1 MATAGSPEPALPADP
16 AAAAATTAP
25 GTPPGASPAIAP
37 AIAPVN
43 APADTPAPPLVF
55 IAVEA
60 DQPVADAVAATERR
74 IAERRQIDERL
85 RDAALRAAL
94 AALPTWGLC
103 LAASTPPIVLALWWR
118 SPALALAAGALL
130 LGIATLLW
138 WLPRQTRH
146 RVARPG
152 EPSPTGHRIAALVSS
167 AGLAV
172 GALPWL
178 GAALGGLGEAGFG
191 LLTLASTVFAFAG
204 VASLSPLPRISQ
216 ALALLPLSSAL
227 AAATQLTGPA
237 RIAPL
242 FGGVAACL
250 VATAVLRLRQR
261 NWRQNTRALI
271 EQGARLRGLEGER
284 DAAWAADQDKSRF
297 LAIASHDLRQPVH
310 ALGLFAATLH
320 KRLQHS
326 PDEPLARNLM
336 RSIDGLERSF
346 NAMLDISRL
355 DAGVMSPRLQTF
367 PLRDMFRRLH
377 MHYAG
382 QAELAGLGL
391 RFSPGGKSVT
401 SDPQLL
407 ERIVG
412 NLIQN
417 AIKYSEHGGI
427 VVVARSTSRFVNV
440 EIWDT
445 GVGIAPE
452 LLPRIFEEFYQV
464 GRGERDRTHGLGMG
478 LSIVKRLA
486 QLLNHRLV
494 VASRPGKGTM
504 FRIGIPIGQLPG
516 IQEDIAPA
524 DTLPM
529 VASAPQMVLVI
540 DDEEPIRE
548 GLRLLLEEWG
558 YQAMTA
564 ADAQQAEHATQALEG
579 HVDLVLSDLHL
590 GDGPD
595 GLEAIAAVRRLCGQ
609 EVPAI
614 LVTGDTAHDEI
625 QRITTSGHPVLFK
638 PVQPRRLFEALRSTL
653 N

>member
-1 MATAGSPEPALPADP
+1 MTLASTEPIAPQPPAGDGEAAPAGAAAGPADQPETDRGAPTRHEFVAVDP
-16 AAAAATTAP
+16 AAMAA
-25 GTPPGASPAIAP
+25 GEEPGA
-37 AIAPVN
+37 
-43 APADTPAPPLVF
+43 
-55 IAVEA
+55 
-60 DQPVADAVAATERR
+60 QR
-74 IAERRQIDERL
+74 IAERRLVDNRL
-85 RDAALRAAL
+85 ADAVLRSTW
-94 AALPTWGLC
+94 AALPAWGLC
-103 LAASTPPIVLALWWR
+103 LAAAALPVGLALWPSR
-118 SPALALAAGALL
+118 PAAAVVTALAWLAIAALL
-130 LGIATLLW
+130 WL
-138 WLPRQTRH
+138 LPRRKRH
-146 RVARPG
+146 RVGPGIAAGELTRARILRLVGAAALVVGGAPWLVAG
-152 EPSPTGHRIAALVSS
+152 TPAASSSAPTAPLLMLACSIAAL
-167 AGLAV
+167 
-172 GALPWL
+172 
-178 GAALGGLGEAGFG
+178 
-191 LLTLASTVFAFAG
+191 AG
-204 VASLSPLPRISQ
+204 VVCLSAWQRLAQ
-216 ALALLPLSSAL
+216 AAALLPLSPAL
-227 AAATQLTGPA
+227 AMALSSSGAFFGPPRLAPFALGLAVWATG
-237 RIAPL
+237 
-242 FGGVAACL
+242 
-250 VATAVLRLRQR
+250 AVLLRLRHR
-261 NWRQNTRALI
+261 AWRQNTRALI
-271 EQGARLRGLEGER
+271 EQGARLRALEAER
-284 DAAWAADQDKSRF
+284 DAAWQADQDKSRF

-320 KRLQHS
+320 KRLQNTE
-326 PDEPLARNLM
+326 DEPLARNLM
-336 RSIDGLERSF
+336 RAIDGLERSF

-355 DAGVMSPRLQTF
+355 DAGVMTPRLQTF

-417 AIKYSEHGGI
+417 AIKYTEHGGI
-427 VVVARSTSRFVNV
+427 VVVARSTERYVNI

-445 GVGIAPE
+445 GVGISPD

-464 GRGERDRTHGLGMG
+464 GRGERDRSHGLGMG
-478 LSIVKRLA
+478 LAIVKRLA
-486 QLLNHRLV
+486 QLLGHRLV
-494 VASRPGKGTM
+494 VTSRVGGGTM
-504 FRIGIPIGQLPG
+504 FRVGVPIGQLPG

-529 VASAPQMVLVI
+529 VVTTPRMVLVI

-564 ADAQQAEHATQALEG
+564 ADAAQAEHAAMALEG

-595 GLEAIAAVRRLCGQ
+595 GLEAVNSVRRLCGH
-609 EVPAI
+609 EVAAI

-625 QRITTSGHPVLFK
+625 QRITASGLPVLFK

-653 N
+653 S

>member
-1 MATAGSPEPALPADP
+1 MPTPQPSTAD
-16 AAAAATTAP
+16 AAAATTSEPSP
-25 GTPPGASPAIAP
+25 GPP
-37 AIAPVN
+37 
-43 APADTPAPPLVF
+43 PPFV
-55 IAVEA
+55 AVDCAAE
-60 DQPVADAVAATERR
+60 VSDAFAATERH
-74 IAERRQIDERL
+74 IAERRQVDERL

-103 LAASTPPIVLALWWR
+103 LAILTLPAVLALWLR
-118 SPALALAAGALL
+118 HPIAALVTGALML
-130 LGIATLLW
+130 AIAALLW
-138 WLPRQTRH
+138 WLPQHTRH
-146 RVARPG
+146 RFSKPG
-152 EPSPTGHRIAALVSS
+152 EPSPTRQRILALVSC
-167 AGLAV
+167 AGLATA
-172 GALPWL
+172 ALPWL
-178 GAALGGLGEAGFG
+178 GATLGGAGETSLA
-191 LLTLASTVFAFAG
+191 LLALACTVFAFAG
-204 VASLSPLPRISQ
+204 AASLSPLPRLAQ
-216 ALALLPLSSAL
+216 AIALLPLSPAL
-227 AAATQLTGPA
+227 AAASQLTGPA
-237 RIAPL
+237 RWAPL
-242 FGGVAACL
+242 VGGIAASA
-250 VATAVLRLRQR
+250 VATAVFRLRHR
-261 NWRQNTRALI
+261 GWRQNTRALI
-271 EQGARLRGLEGER
+271 EQGARLRALEGER
-284 DAAWAADQDKSRF
+284 DAAWAADQEKSRF

-326 PDEPLARNLM
+326 ADEPLARNLM

-417 AIKYSEHGGI
+417 AIKYTEHGGI
-427 VVVARSTSRFVNV
+427 VVVARSTSRFINL

-445 GVGIAPE
+445 GVGIAPA
-452 LLPRIFEEFYQV
+452 LLPRVFEEFYQV

-478 LSIVKRLA
+478 LAIVKRLA
-486 QLLNHRLV
+486 SLLNHRLV
-494 VASRPGKGTM
+494 VASRPGRGTM

-516 IQEDIAPA
+516 IQEDMAPA

-529 VASAPQMVLVI
+529 VATTPQMVLVI

-625 QRITTSGHPVLFK
+625 QRITASGHPVLFK
-638 PVQPRRLFEALRSTL
+638 PVQPRRLFEALRSSL